1 MNLRICIL
9 LGAWIAMWFAFHFA
23 HPLGYAIAILGLAAS
38 VAIAAEE
45 LSDEPRSRRRA
56 KATLDQAGRHL
67 NQSKES

>member
-1 MNLRICIL
+1 MNPRICIL

-23 HPLGYAIAILGLAAS
+23 HPVGYAIAVLGLAAS

-45 LSDEPRSRRRA
+45 LSNEPGVRRQT

-67 NQSKES
+67 HQSDDS

>member
-23 HPLGYAIAILGLAAS
+23 HPLGYAIAVLGLAAS

-45 LSDEPRSRRRA
+45 LSDEPRAPRQA
-56 KATLDQAGRHL
+56 KTTLDQARRHL
-67 NQSKES
+67 DQSKE